1 MDFLP
6 LVLILVFLTGFL
18 FAPLGLGG
26 GLLFVPILHYVGG
39 LPLDASVLIIS
50 LVLTGCVSYGS
61 GFVHR
66 KEGLMSD
73 EIIRNTA
80 PFAFLGAVI
89 GAFAVNAIGNSL
101 DQVFKSLAMIV
112 IIWALIKTTRRIRH
126 GRSEKEGGEVE
137 TLPLRAGVGFGGMAS
152 AVLAIG
158 AGAVYIPV
166 LNQFGGLSSRRA
178 IGTSLGLMMV
188 VVPIAVLVHALLY
201 SDPWPQLDS
210 LALLVLGVIAGSVM
224 GARIGLQISDRI
236 ILSIFVI
243 LLMIILSRYVWDLAN
258 QVFF

>member
-1 MDFLP
+1 MDYLL
-6 LVLILVFLTGFL
+6 LVLVLVFLTGFL

-26 GLLFVPILHYVGG
+26 GLLFVPILHYVAG

-66 KEGLMSD
+66 RGGLMAD

-89 GAFAVNAIGNSL
+89 GAFVVNAMGDSL
-101 DQVFKSLAMIV
+101 DPVFKSLAMLV
-112 IIWALIKTTRRIRH
+112 LIWALFKTTRRIRQ

-137 TLPLRAGVGFGGMAS
+137 ALPLRVGVGFGGMAS

-166 LNQFGGLSSRRA
+166 LNQFGGLESRRA

-201 SDPWPQLDS
+201 SDPWPQVDV
-210 LALLVLGVIAGSVM
+210 LAFLVIGVITGSIL
-224 GARIGLQISDRI
+224 GARIGLQIQDRI
-236 ILSIFVI
+236 ILRIFVI
-243 LLMIILSRYVWDLAN
+243 LLMIILLRYAWDLTN
-258 QVFF
+258 LVFF